1 MRQRLQHLAAPCLL
15 QLAAVTALAQD
26 GAAEHPLE
34 EVRVVGSR
42 LDTSRDDSTYTLT
55 VIDSET
61 LRALQ
66 PESALD
72 ALRLVPGLYAQEP
85 AGRAA
90 PTSLFLRGAD
100 PNYTLVMIDGVPLN
114 DPTNSRGGS
123 FDVSSL
129 DVNAFE
135 RIEVIRGPSSAVYG
149 SDALAGVINFVTS
162 PRNVSRGVAGRVSL
176 GTDDDYNAGARAILP
191 VSDNGYVRLSAA
203 KSDQGDIVP
212 DATEEAN
219 DLLLTGRLQP
229 GPKLALSF
237 VGRAANGRSSSFPE
251 DSGGPE
257 LAVLSEL
264 DRRDYTERLAAVS
277 ANIDVGATLISASA
291 RGYDR
296 NEDDRSPGV
305 APGLRDP
312 FGIPENSSDS
322 VYRRRTLIA
331 TATRRLGGSEIVGG
345 AELRSEDG
353 VSDSTVSFF
362 GQQIGGRYAL
372 SRTTRSAFFEGRWR
386 TAGRPFDVDVG
397 LRWDSP
403 DGARSE
409 WTPRL
414 ALRIPEGPAG
424 TDWRV
429 SYSEG
434 FKLPSFFA
442 LGHPFVGNP
451 DLKPER
457 SKSFEAGGGRDFVS
471 AAAVRLDWSLFSSRF
486 DNLIDV
492 DEGPPL
498 QLVNRAEV
506 EAKGIELSARF
517 APSERVELTGWV
529 SYVDTEILNSDAVL
543 RQRPKRLA
551 GASLRFSAGH
561 RTEMSLLATYTGS
574 RYDSSVPTGMQLL
587 HGYRLMRLAVS
598 HRISSAVRLLAGI
611 DNLTDEKYQE
621 AVGFPAAGRRL
632 HVGISVDTG
641 S

>member
-1 MRQRLQHLAAPCLL
+1 MRQRLQHLAVPCLL

-26 GAAEHPLE
+26 GGANEPLE

-42 LDTSRDDSTYTLT
+42 LDTRQEDSTYTLT
-55 VIDSET
+55 VIDSNT

-66 PESALD
+66 PASALD
-72 ALRLVPGLYAQEP
+72 ALRVVPGLYAQEP

-149 SDALAGVINFVTS
+149 SDALAGVVNFVTA
-162 PRNVSRGVAGRVSL
+162 PDNVSRGVAGRVSL
-176 GTDDDYNAGARAILP
+176 GTDDDYNAGAKVILP

-203 KSDQGDIVP
+203 KADQGDIVP

-219 DLLLTGRLQP
+219 DFLLTGRVQP
-229 GPKLALSF
+229 GPKLTLSF
-237 VGRAANGRSSSFPE
+237 IGRTANGRSSSFPE

-257 LAVLSEL
+257 LAVLGEL
-264 DRRDYTERLAAVS
+264 DHRNYTERLAAVS
-277 ANIDVGATLISASA
+277 ADVDVGETLISASA

-296 NEDDRSPGV
+296 SEDDRSPGV

-312 FGIPENSSDS
+312 FGIPANSSDS
-322 VYRRRTLIA
+322 VYRRRTVIA
-331 TATRRLGGSEIVGG
+331 TAKRRFDGAEIVGG
-345 AELRSEDG
+345 AELRNEDG
-353 VSDSTVSFF
+353 ISDSTVSFS

-372 SRTTRSAFFEGRWR
+372 SRTTRSAFFEGRWQ
-386 TAGRPFDVDVG
+386 TAGRPFDVDFG

-403 DGARSE
+403 DGAASE

-414 ALRIPEGPAG
+414 ALRIPDGPAQ
-424 TDWRV
+424 TDWRL

-457 SKSFEAGGGRDFVS
+457 SKSFEAGGGKNFVS
-471 AAAVRLDWSLFSSRF
+471 AAALRLDWSLFSSRF

-498 QLVNRAEV
+498 RLVNRAEV

-517 APSERVELTGWV
+517 NPAERVELTGWV

-551 GASLRFSAGH
+551 GASLRFRVGH

-587 HGYRLMRLAVS
+587 HAYRLMRLNVS
-598 HRISSAVRLLAGI
+598 HRISSAIRLLAGI
-611 DNLTDEKYQE
+611 DNLTDEQYQE